1 MSNTIISLLIFCTLS
16 CATTKQTVNTEDLLR
31 DIYCIQLDMEYSA
44 LKELYDP
51 EPFEQIKADLADGK
65 IDRKECIYRLQEI
78 ICGYHVAH
86 LRLTTTKD
94 NQDFTANILPFIFKK
109 P

>member
-1 MSNTIISLLIFCTLS
+1 MKKNPLVISALLMFALIFSTVS
-16 CATTKQTVNTEDLLR
+16 CATTKQTVSTEDLLR

-78 ICGYHVAH
+78 IVDKLSYTK
-86 LRLTTTKD
+86 RLG
-94 NQDFTANILPFIFKK
+94 FR
-109 P
+109 